1 MPGREPGYP
10 SIRTLTKR
18 PRIETETEMS
28 KIVRETWI
36 AGAVISV
43 MLKSKFGSN
52 TGTRQ
57 PKHNPT
63 SAAVMKNNDRIA
75 LRKLAALLNM
85 NFYPG
90 DYHTT
95 LTYAADAPDQQAA
108 KKELN
113 NFIRR
118 MKREYEKLGKEFYWV
133 AVTEY
138 ENKRIHHHIVMSY
151 IDHSIIQK
159 QWTKGKI
166 WTSSLD
172 RTRNYTELAEYLIK
186 ETQRTFRKPENAT
199 KKRWSGSR
207 NLKRAIVRRELV
219 EARQLFEDPKPLKG
233 YQIDADS
240 IHRYEHPFTGLEHLE
255 YQMTSTDPVPR
266 LKTWRKG
273 SIVDRQET
281 YRRATEIQV
290 DMFSLIEESVM

>member
-85 NFYPG
+85 NFFPG

-95 LTYAADAPDQQAA
+95 LTYAGDAPDQQAA
-108 KKELN
+108 KKEL
-113 NFIRR
+113 FQQ
-118 MKREYEKLGKEFYWV
+118 KL
-133 AVTEY
+133 
-138 ENKRIHHHIVMSY
+138 
-151 IDHSIIQK
+151 
-159 QWTKGKI
+159 
-166 WTSSLD
+166 
-172 RTRNYTELAEYLIK
+172 
-186 ETQRTFRKPENAT
+186 
-199 KKRWSGSR
+199 KRWFSKNRRTAYRLGYTVLPRQR
-207 NLKRAIVRRELV
+207 NMVWL
-219 EARQLFEDPKPLKG
+219 
-233 YQIDADS
+233 
-240 IHRYEHPFTGLEHLE
+240 
-255 YQMTSTDPVPR
+255 
-266 LKTWRKG
+266 
-273 SIVDRQET
+273 
-281 YRRATEIQV
+281 
-290 DMFSLIEESVM
+290 

>member
-1 MPGREPGYP
+1 
-10 SIRTLTKR
+10 
-18 PRIETETEMS
+18 MS

-95 LTYAADAPDQQAA
+95 LTYAGDAPDQQAA

-118 MKREYEKLGKEFYWV
+118 MKREYEKLGKEFYWI

-151 IDHSIIQK
+151 IDHAIIQK
-159 QWTKGKI
+159 QWTNGKI

-186 ETQRTFRKPENAT
+186 ETQR
-199 KKRWSGSR
+199 
-207 NLKRAIVRRELV
+207 VRRELV

-233 YQIDADS
+233 YQIDSDS

-273 SIVDRQET
+273 IIVDRQET
-281 YRRATEIQV
+281 YKRATEIQI
-290 DMFSLIEESVM
+290 DMYSLIEESVM

>member
-43 MLKSKFGSN
+43 MLKPKFGSN

-95 LTYAADAPDQQAA
+95 LTYAGDAPDQQAA

-118 MKREYEKLGKEFYWV
+118 MKREYEKLGKEFYW
-133 AVTEY
+133 
-138 ENKRIHHHIVMSY
+138 ISY
-151 IDHSIIQK
+151 IDHAIIQK
-159 QWTKGKI
+159 QWTNGKI

-207 NLKRAIVRRELV
+207 NLKRAVVRRELV

-233 YQIDADS
+233 YQIDSDS

-273 SIVDRQET
+273 IIVDRQET
-281 YRRATEIQV
+281 YKRATEIQI
-290 DMFSLIEESVM
+290 DMYSLIEESVM

>member
-95 LTYAADAPDQQAA
+95 LTYAGDAPDQQAA

-118 MKREYEKLGKEFYWV
+118 MKREYEKLGKEFYWI

-151 IDHSIIQK
+151 IDHAIIQK
-159 QWTKGKI
+159 QWTKG
-166 WTSSLD
+166 S
-172 RTRNYTELAEYLIK
+172 
-186 ETQRTFRKPENAT
+186 
-199 KKRWSGSR
+199 
-207 NLKRAIVRRELV
+207 
-219 EARQLFEDPKPLKG
+219 
-233 YQIDADS
+233 
-240 IHRYEHPFTGLEHLE
+240 
-255 YQMTSTDPVPR
+255 
-266 LKTWRKG
+266 
-273 SIVDRQET
+273 SIVSQYSQQTRQEDCARINPNHGILLLKVIICRHCISCKRHT
-281 YRRATEIQV
+281 RAK
-290 DMFSLIEESVM
+290 

>member
-1 MPGREPGYP
+1 
-10 SIRTLTKR
+10 
-18 PRIETETEMS
+18 MS

-36 AGAVISV
+36 AGAVVSV
-43 MLKSKFGSN
+43 LLKSNFGSN

-57 PKHNPT
+57 PRHNPT
-63 SAAVMKNNDRIA
+63 SESVRKNNDRIA
-75 LRKLAALLNM
+75 LRKLAALING

-95 LTYAADAPDQQAA
+95 LTYSGEAPDQKRARR
-108 KKELN
+108 ELE

-118 MKREYEKLGKEFYWV
+118 MKREYAKLGKEFYWI

-138 ENKRIHHHIVMSY
+138 EHTRIHHHIVMSY
-151 IDHSIIQK
+151 IDFEIIQK
-159 QWTKGKI
+159 QWTHGKI

-172 RTRNYTELAEYLIK
+172 RTRNYTELASYLIK
-186 ETQRTFRKPENAT
+186 ETQKTFRKPENAT

-207 NLKRAIVRRELV
+207 NLKRAVVKREFV
-219 EARQLFEDPKPLKG
+219 DARQLFDDPKPLKG
-233 YQIDADS
+233 YEINRDS

-266 LKTWRKG
+266 LKTWRRGK
-273 SIVDRQET
+273 IVDREET
-281 YRRATEIQV
+281 YKRASEIQI
-290 DMFSLIEESVM
+290 DMYSLIEESVM